1 MRKKASI
8 NGFKKS
14 ENGGQGGWGGVIQG
28 RWENNVK
35 GKMVGV
41 MLGGWGQPEIV
52 RKAKMG
58 EMG

>member
-1 MRKKASI
+1 MVLKKPKWEA
-8 NGFKKS
+8 
-14 ENGGQGGWGGVIQG
+14 GGRGRGGGVIQG

>member
-1 MRKKASI
+1 MYIYRKKLKYA
-8 NGFKKS
+8 
-14 ENGGQGGWGGVIQG
+14 Q
-28 RWENNVK
+28 
-35 GKMVGV
+35 KMVGV